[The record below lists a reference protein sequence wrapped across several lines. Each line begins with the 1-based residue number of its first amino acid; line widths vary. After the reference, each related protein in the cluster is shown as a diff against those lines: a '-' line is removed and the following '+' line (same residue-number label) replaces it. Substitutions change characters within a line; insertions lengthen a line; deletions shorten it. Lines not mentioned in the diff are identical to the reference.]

1 MRLFIASV
9 AVVLSV
15 VLPHAV
21 AAQATAPARRFAA
34 DSVWRVVWTA
44 GTSANSETF
53 VEPRQ
58 VVASGDAVFVL
69 DLGTREVRGFD
80 QRAGVQRLLMAARGV
95 GPGEFKRPAKLV
107 ATPTGFAV
115 LDYAAARLTGF
126 TTQGKAEWDIVIP
139 DAFSV
144 ADFCVRDR
152 GRVLA
157 DYRRRD
163 SSLVEYDT
171 TGRRT
176 SVRRIPW
183 SVPRAA
189 PLGFAHEAFFSTST
203 SSGACVLAGF
213 FGREWAV
220 IDGPLGAGARVLRYV
235 EAGPEPV
242 IQEVDVVKDRSA
254 SKVAVTTTQTS
265 TTDGIVK
272 GAMVRADTV
281 ILLGAQTKLHPHR
294 LLDYYDLKTGK
305 YLVSRRLPFAAVAL
319 AIGGDG
325 TFYAT
330 VIDPK
335 TQALIAMRPERV
347 TKAYLDRLK
356 KPTPARAD
364 TSGRRPPPAVE
375 PSRDSR

>member
-21 AAQATAPARRFAA
+21 AAQATAPARRFVA

-69 DLGTREVRGFD
+69 DMGTREVRGFD
-80 QRAGVQRLLMAARGV
+80 QRTGGQRLLMAARGV

-139 DAFSV
+139 DAFGV

-163 SSLVEYDT
+163 SSLVEFDT

-189 PLGFAHEAFFSTST
+189 PAGFAHEAFFSPSS

-235 EAGPEPV
+235 EAGLEPAV
-242 IQEVDVVKDRSA
+242 QERDVVKDRTL
-254 SKVAVTTTQTS
+254 SKIAVTTTQTS
-265 TTDGIVK
+265 TTEGIVK
-272 GAMVRADTV
+272 GAMVRGDTV
-281 ILLGAQTKLHPHR
+281 ILLGAQTKAFPHR
-294 LLDYYDLKTGK
+294 LLDYYDLKTGR
-305 YLVSRRLPFAAVAL
+305 YLVSRRLPFAAIAL
-319 AIGGDG
+319 TIAGDG

-330 VIDPK
+330 VIDAK

-347 TKAYLDRLK
+347 TKAYLDQLK

-375 PSRDSR
+375 PSRDFR